1 MNKLR
6 QAGVALLLLLTL
18 AGCGSMDVKDF
29 AGTEPRFR
37 IEEFFAGKTKAWGI
51 FEDRFGNLRRE
62 FVVDIEGYM
71 EGDEFVLVEDF
82 VYSDGETEQRV
93 WRLKILDE
101 HRYEGSAPGVTGK
114 ATGAAYGKAFHW
126 TYNFDLKIKDRM
138 VNVHFNDWMFLQP
151 DNVVVNKAT
160 VSKFG
165 ITLGVATIF
174 FQKVAQEETQAGFLK
189 EAAE

>member
-1 MNKLR
+1 
-6 QAGVALLLLLTL
+6 
-18 AGCGSMDVKDF
+18 MDVKDF
-29 AGTEPRFR
+29 KGTEPRFR

-62 FVVDIEGYM
+62 FTVDIDGSFD
-71 EGDEFVLVEDF
+71 GDDFVLVEDF
-82 VYSDGETEQRV
+82 VYSDGETEQRI
-93 WRLKILDE
+93 WRLRIVDD
-101 HRYEGSAPGVTGK
+101 HRYEGTAPGVTGK

-126 TYNFDLKIKDRM
+126 TYNFDLKLKDRTL
-138 VNVHFNDWMFLQP
+138 NVHFDDWMYLQP
-151 DNVVVNKAT
+151 GNVVVNKAT

-174 FQKVAQEETQAGFLK
+174 FQKVAEEQQETAFLK